1 MSYQS
6 DIKTAFTAASTIT
19 ALVGTRV
26 YSDIA
31 PGDAAAPFIV
41 FQTIATTGT
50 TTHDG
55 ERNLEF
61 PLIQFSC
68 WAKTKAAA
76 IALASAVNTLLDG
89 NTIAG
94 SSGITFRFSGQ
105 NSSYDTESRLFGEMI
120 DFDGAC
126 AKN

>member
-6 DIKTAFTAASTIT
+6 DIKTAFTAAATIT

-31 PGDAAAPFIV
+31 PGEAAAPFIV
-41 FQTIATTGT
+41 FQTIATSGT

-55 ERNLEF
+55 DRNLDF

-68 WAKTKAAA
+68 WASTKAAA
-76 IALASAVNTLLDG
+76 VSIASAVNSLLDG

-105 NSSYDTESRLFGEMI
+105 NSSYDPESRLFGEMV
-120 DFDGAC
+120 DFTGAC

>member
-41 FQTIATTGT
+41 YQTVATGGT

-76 IALASAVNTLLDG
+76 IAMASAVNALLDG
-89 NTIAG
+89 NTISG

>member
-6 DIKTAFTAASTIT
+6 DIKSAFAAASTIT

-26 YSDIA
+26 YADVA
-31 PGDAAAPFIV
+31 PGEAAAPFIV
-41 FQTIATTGT
+41 YQTIATSGT

-68 WAKTKAAA
+68 WAATKAEVIA
-76 IALASAVNTLLDG
+76 IASAVNTLLDG
-89 NTIAG
+89 NTISG

-105 NSSYDTESRLFGEMI
+105 NSSYDPESRLFGEMI
-120 DFDGAC
+120 DFTGAC

>member
-6 DIKTAFTAASTIT
+6 DIKSAFAAASTIT
-19 ALVGTRV
+19 TLVGTRV
-26 YSDIA
+26 YADVA
-31 PGDAAAPFIV
+31 PGEAAAPFIV
-41 FQTIATTGT
+41 YQTIATSGT

-55 ERNLEF
+55 ERNLDF

-68 WAKTKAAA
+68 WAATKAAA
-76 IALASAVNTLLDG
+76 IAIASAVNTLLDG

-105 NSSYDTESRLFGEMI
+105 NSSYDPESRLFGEMI
-120 DFDGAC
+120 DFTGAC